1 MKQSETALIV
11 IDMQADYIGEKSK
24 NKVYSQTL
32 IDKINERI
40 TAATRH
46 GDTVIYIKN
55 VGRRNKE
62 RYVSDFA
69 EGLTVTSNYIVEKDK
84 SSIFSSPILLE
95 VLKEKEI
102 RNIECI
108 GIDGNCCVASSA
120 IEASKLGFSVVFP
133 LAYIGIKSME
143 RFSQKRE
150 QLMKANVQIIEMQEE
165 KCFG

>member
-1 MKQSETALIV
+1 MKQFETAIIV

-24 NKVYSQTL
+24 NKFYSTTW
-32 IDKINERI
+32 IDKISERI
-40 TAATRH
+40 TSATRQ
-46 GDTVIYIKN
+46 GNTVIYIKN

-69 EGLTVTSNYIVEKDK
+69 EGLAVTSNYIVEKEK
-84 SSIFSSPILLE
+84 SSMFSSPILLE
-95 VLKEKEI
+95 ILKENEI

-133 LAYIGIKSME
+133 LTYIGIKSME
-143 RFSQKRE
+143 RFSKTRE
-150 QLMKANVQIIEMQEE
+150 KLIKVNVQIVEMQ
-165 KCFG
+165 